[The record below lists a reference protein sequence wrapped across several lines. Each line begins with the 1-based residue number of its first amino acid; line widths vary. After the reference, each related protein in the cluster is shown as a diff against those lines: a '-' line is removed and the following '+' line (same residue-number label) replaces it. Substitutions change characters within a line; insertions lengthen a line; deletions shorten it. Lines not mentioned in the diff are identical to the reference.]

1 MSPAT
6 SIDEAARYLKIER
19 DLAMALGRARSLSPA
34 LEAILD
40 AALLL
45 GEIDGGGV
53 YVFDD
58 AGNLSLTVY
67 RGLGADFVDT
77 NRFVAADDPR
87 VAMVRAG
94 TPIFSTASQMRSRRP
109 EAMAAEGLHALGVV
123 PVRDGDETVA
133 VLNVASHTV
142 DEITAPVADALVA
155 IASRIGGVLERV
167 RAEAAVRSSQQNFQA
182 LFDSLDDFLW
192 VLDERGCIVHTN
204 SVVQSRLGY
213 TREEL
218 EGRNVTDVHP
228 ADRREEAVRIVG
240 EMLRGVATHCP
251 IPLVHKDGHH
261 IPVETVVSQGSW
273 NGQAAILGISRDITR
288 RQRAEAALFASERT
302 HRAIVEHAPVGIAR
316 LDLSGRWVQANA
328 ALERMTGYVADELYR
343 LDFVQITHPD
353 DQAASIERFR
363 ALVAGASDA
372 YHLEKRYMRRAGTIL
387 WADVSVSLVRTL
399 DGKPDFVV
407 AMVND
412 VTARKELEAAQAEV
426 ERQFRLMADAAPV
439 LIWVSDVAGRY
450 TFFNRTWH
458 AFTGRTSLESLGD
471 AWMVGVCP
479 DDLPAVQASAR
490 AAYETG
496 EALNREYRL
505 RHADG
510 TWRWILER
518 ATPRR
523 GPDGAFAGFVGSCVD
538 ITDRKHTET
547 ERERLVHEL
556 QHALGEV
563 KTLRGL
569 IPVCAWCKK
578 IRNDQGYWSRMEEF
592 IRENS
597 EAVVSHGV
605 CPDCARAYFPED
617 TGKT

>member
-1 MSPAT
+1 MSPAPPA
-6 SIDEAARYLKIER
+6 DHAARYLRIER
-19 DLAMALGRARSLSPA
+19 DLAMSLGRARSLNAA

-45 GEIDGGGV
+45 GDVDGGGV

-58 AGNLSLTVY
+58 AGNLVLTVH
-67 RGLGADFVDT
+67 RGLGAAFVDA

-87 VAMVRAG
+87 VAVVRAG
-94 TPIFSTASQMRSRRP
+94 TPVFSSFGRMGTARP
-109 EAMAAEGLHALGVV
+109 EVMVAEGLRALGVV

-133 VLNVASHTV
+133 VLNVASHV
-142 DEITAPVADALVA
+142 VEEITAPVADALVA
-155 IASRIGGVLERV
+155 IGSRIGGVLERV
-167 RAEAAVRSSQQNFQA
+167 RAEAAVRTSQQNFQA

-192 VLDERGCIVHTN
+192 VLDEQGRIVHTN
-204 SVVQSRLGY
+204 SVVQARLGY

-218 EGRNVTDVHP
+218 EGRSVAEVHP
-228 ADRREEAVRIVG
+228 EDRRAEAGRIVG
-240 EMLRGVATHCP
+240 EMLRGLATHCP
-251 IPLVHKDGHH
+251 IPLVHKDGHY
-261 IPVETVVSQGSW
+261 IPVETVVSHGSW
-273 NGQAAILGISRDITR
+273 NGEAAILGISRDITR
-288 RQRAEAALFASERT
+288 RLRAEAALFASERT
-302 HRAIVEHAPVGIAR
+302 HRAVVEHAPVGIGR
-316 LDLSGRWVQANA
+316 LDLSGRWVQTNA
-328 ALERMTGYVADELYR
+328 ALERMTGYVADELQR
-343 LDFVQITHPD
+343 MDFVQLTHTD
-353 DQAASIERFR
+353 DVAISVERFR
-363 ALVAGASDA
+363 ALVEGALDA
-372 YHLEKRYMRRAGTIL
+372 YHLEKRYVRRAGTIL
-387 WADVSVSLVRTL
+387 WADVSVSLVRTVA
-399 DGKPDFVV
+399 GAPDFVV
-407 AMVND
+407 VMVND
-412 VTARKELEAAQAEV
+412 ITARKELEAAQAEV

-439 LIWVSDVAGRY
+439 LIWISDVAGRY

-458 AFTGRTSLESLGD
+458 AFTGRTSVESLGD

-479 DDLPAVQASAR
+479 DDLPAVQASAQT
-490 AAYETG
+490 AYETG
-496 EALNREYRL
+496 EALMREYRL

-523 GPDGAFAGFVGSCVD
+523 GPDGAFAGFVGSGVD

-592 IRENS
+592 IRANS

-605 CPDCARAYFPED
+605 CPDCARAYFPD
-617 TGKT
+617 DAGKT